1 MFLRPLAVTAL
12 VTASVSLA
20 AAPAAHA
27 HAHATKAAD
36 AHAADARAAVRAS
49 FRAHWKLNEVS
60 GTTAFDSSANNND
73 GTSFHVTRDGT
84 GYTFNGVDS
93 RVIVPSSGSLNP
105 GAAGFS
111 FGVTV
116 VMDDPPSP
124 VGETFDVLR
133 KGLVTNKGGDYKF
146 EVKNVKG
153 KALARCVVKSIRA
166 DGTKVLA
173 SIQGTTTLADGQPHA
188 VTCKKTSTGITLSVD
203 ALPARTKTFAGGLG
217 SMSNTADLALGA
229 KAETTAQTGF
239 DWYKGVI
246 SDAWVR

>member
-20 AAPAAHA
+20 APAAHA
-27 HAHATKAAD
+27 RAAD
-36 AHAADARAAVRAS
+36 AKAAGSKGADVRAATSAG

-60 GTTAFDSSANNND
+60 GTTAFDSSPNGND

-93 RVIVPSSGSLNP
+93 RVIVPTSGSLNP
-105 GAAGFS
+105 GAANFS

-124 VGETFDVLR
+124 VGETYDVLR

-173 SIQGTTTLADGQPHA
+173 AIQGTKTLADGAPHA
-188 VTCKKTSTGITLSVD
+188 VTCKKTSTSITLSVD
-203 ALPARTKTFAGGLG
+203 SLPDRTKTFAGGLG
-217 SMSNTADLALGA
+217 SMSNGADLALGA

>member
-20 AAPAAHA
+20 APAAHA
-27 HAHATKAAD
+27 GAAD
-36 AHAADARAAVRAS
+36 AKATGAGSADAAAARAN
-49 FRAHWKLNEVS
+49 FRAHWKLNELT
-60 GTTAFDSSANNND
+60 GTTAFDSSANGND
-73 GTSFHVTRDGT
+73 GTSFHVARDGS

-93 RVIVPSSGSLNP
+93 RVIVPSSASLNP
-105 GAAGFS
+105 GSANFS

-173 SIQGTTTLADGQPHA
+173 SIQGTKTLADGLPHA
-188 VTCKKTSTGITLSVD
+188 VTCEKTSTSITLVVD
-203 ALPARTKTFAGGLG
+203 SLPARTKAFPGGLG
-217 SMSNTADLALGA
+217 STSNGADLALGA
-229 KAETTAQTGF
+229 KAESTAQTGF

-246 SDAWVR
+246 SNAWVA

>member
-20 AAPAAHA
+20 APAAHA
-27 HAHATKAAD
+27 HAADAKAVAAD
-36 AHAADARAAVRAS
+36 PVAAARAT
-49 FRAHWKLNEVS
+49 FRAHWKLDELT
-60 GTTAFDSSANNND
+60 GTTAFDSSANGND
-73 GTSFHVTRDGT
+73 GTSFHVGRDGT
-84 GYTFNGVDS
+84 GYTFNGIDS
-93 RVIVPSSGSLNP
+93 RVIVPTSPSLNP
-105 GAAGFS
+105 GSANFS

-173 SIQGTTTLADGQPHA
+173 SIQGTKTLADGQPHA
-188 VTCKKTSTGITLSVD
+188 VTCKKTSTSITLVVD
-203 ALPARTKTFAGGLG
+203 ALPARTKAFPGGLG
-217 SMSNTADLALGA
+217 STSNGADLALGA
-229 KAETTAQTGF
+229 KAESTAQTGF

-246 SDAWVR
+246 SNAWVA

>member
-20 AAPAAHA
+20 APAAHA
-27 HAHATKAAD
+27 RAADAKAAD
-36 AHAADARAAVRAS
+36 AAAARAT
-49 FRAHWKLNEVS
+49 FRAHWKLDEVT
-60 GTTAFDSSANNND
+60 GTTAFDSSANGND

-105 GAAGFS
+105 GSANFS

-153 KALARCVVKSIRA
+153 KAVARCVVKSIRA

-173 SIQGTTTLADGQPHA
+173 AIQGTTTLADGQPHA
-188 VTCKKTSTGITLSVD
+188 VTCKKTSASITLTVD
-203 ALPARTKTFAGGLG
+203 SLPARTKTFAGGLG
-217 SMSNTADLALGA
+217 STSNTAGLALGA
-229 KAETTAQTGF
+229 KAESTAQTGF
-239 DWYKGVI
+239 DWYKGEI
-246 SDAWVR
+246 ADAWVE